1 MLLRFT
7 LESPLTA
14 AFTHLRRIHSR
25 VAMFSRLTQG
35 VTSVLQELSGEEQ
48 HGDEADPQDGLVP
61 RLLSGPDVSSDVSGA
76 SDEILEQLAQTEQ
89 LVVQLKDLIR
99 EKDGQL
105 ARSEKLLKEEK
116 EQGEAKFTKLK
127 LQAKAKMA
135 ALNKQII
142 ELKGEEGLNTSQNTE
157 SSFTMPAGSEEE
169 LRKVKEKLSEEE
181 SSNQSLREQLRV
193 AEQRIKEKE
202 EEHAEQVRVLQAVV
216 KDKDVRFQEQIQKHE
231 EELLQINTQASNVAE
246 LHQALRDSQRR
257 IEELE
262 ESLRS
267 RSEVLEMLQQ
277 ELNSADQQKQ
287 ILTAQFRQME
297 QELAEVHRL
306 REQEKEQSSAHAEEQ
321 LQALRSN
328 LEALEREKEQTM
340 MVLEAELS
348 LKTSE
353 LEQVKASLDEHLG
366 KEKEEDSTMGAELRT
381 LRADLEASE
390 KQRQE
395 VTEKLEVE
403 VERRVDELHH
413 LQEKLDEVERERE
426 EAMRTEREELERLQM
441 ELTSLRER
449 LDTEKEEQEAGVRAK
464 QALEKLWK
472 GLHSLSSE
480 GSEVETDVPG
490 DPTQVLHV
498 LEARLHDMRAEHQER
513 DQRMTQISVTIETL
527 QEQLDKSTADA
538 EEAAGRIRELEQ
550 QLSERQVTEEP
561 VGEQVTELSVRDLD
575 KAEGADEHSSEKFS
589 ALEQQLLEQEK
600 ELVALRE
607 RLAFSELQ
615 NLKISQDETSDSQN
629 DANVPAMPDSSGAQP
644 GVEDVSEEDTTLIA
658 VDSETSAL
666 STSVV
671 SSADNESSPEKTG
684 PQPESPVELKEASS
698 DEMVTSTDSEVAHS
712 SWTLLEAINP
722 DASQE
727 WPQQIQDLNALQL
740 SNQSWE
746 ETSEEQ
752 VTSTC
757 SMVKVES
764 SMVIQETV
772 QIQQHQQE
780 ENSLNADS
788 SPDQAFPQELQKTY
802 SELLGE
808 LQQMKDSAAE
818 SQEKVH
824 LLEEELKLLT
834 VVKDEAEAK
843 ALRYEK
849 DLLKFRDE
857 ICTKAEQNAVEK
869 EKQKEVLEEQL
880 ESLQKEAFSKDQ
892 TIQLLQA
899 DLKEIQEK
907 LAEEGGQARM
917 LGAQLENRELVSS
930 ELEEKVITMEA
941 RIQQLS
947 EEAEKDKAALLGKT
961 TELEDL
967 HQSLSLKEQEMM
979 ELSESM
985 TTKLLQAGEEK
996 FAISSEVKMLKEQMM
1011 ELEKT
1016 WADQQKVKADKTADE
1031 SEELV
1036 VLRKENQNL
1045 VAQIATMKTDGE
1057 QVKRKLQAAL
1067 VKRKELMKKIATF
1080 EKEAGSLKEKVHQEG
1095 DVSFEDGEKEQELQ
1109 NLEAQLEET
1118 RQSLTSKEEALSLL
1132 EQKMLS
1138 QDQALA
1144 EAHVEIQRLVE
1155 EAKALAKHEQII
1167 RQVQEENTKLQSQV
1181 TNMESELDLLQKK
1194 LHEATDS
1201 RKDTLRKAKE
1211 KDRHHREQLRQ
1222 QKEEY
1227 SVLLE
1232 RSEAKEDENAE
1243 LLKRVKEL
1251 EHLVESREPGDQ
1263 EKLVNVPKVSE
1274 TPTENVENIGSG
1286 DWGQEDWVDFTTSDP
1301 EISQKG
1307 SAAEQEP
1314 QTTSGNHEREENS
1327 LQDLVKS
1334 EQAARVDLENQ
1345 LRESQAALSLK
1356 ETELLELSKELE
1368 TLRAK
1373 EKQIDALSEEL
1384 DDLRTKC
1391 EQAEAHA
1398 EMLKAEVEEAA
1409 SVVRKNMSDAE
1420 SPVVALQAEVD
1431 EFKQFLKNKN
1441 DEIIDLSQQ
1450 LSEQSFLLQKMQE
1463 TVLEKDQLIASL
1475 QNGLKAEQER
1485 CQKLEAEI
1493 PLKQEEEKDNHAKFQ
1508 QLQRKFQAALVSRK
1522 EVLKENQTLKEE
1534 LSSAE
1539 KSRSELLAK
1548 ISAVEANLSNLSME
1562 KNKLIEE
1569 VDRTLLENQSLGAT
1583 CESLKLAMDGLLN
1596 EKETFKRQAD
1606 SATEEAEQASR
1617 RWEEKVQGMKEE
1629 YETLLKSYENISDE
1643 AERVRRVLEA
1653 ARQERQES
1661 AAKARAHEAA
1671 KLEAEKVANEAQ
1683 KEIDVVKEKMR
1694 KFAKTKHQKIM
1705 ELEEENEKLREEIE
1719 KKGTKEHDPGLEQE
1733 LEEVKN
1739 ELESLKAKF
1748 DSLEAERHSLE
1759 KETENL
1765 KQQLDHKMD
1774 KKNSRLLDVGSSENV
1789 EEHVVVQHL
1798 RAVLPENQEGGSFS
1812 RGSNL
1817 LMQPDNSGGTK
1828 SEQEASEVIAKR
1840 DESQHVETVEQQ
1852 KEMEVAL
1859 EITEGKLKE
1868 LQAAL
1873 QDEKRTRLEQESLLN
1888 EELSSLRKHLQE
1900 SWEREKKLM
1909 EEGSKSE
1916 SQLQVTHKG
1925 LEDTMGTRIEQ
1936 ETLLNAEVC
1945 SLKQNLLES
1954 AEREQSLKEE
1964 CTKKENQLQELRKSL
1979 EVEKDDLEER
1989 LMNQLAQVNGSIA
2002 GYQQEA
2008 ADSRDCLAELQREL
2022 EKVQREQAEL
2032 EAMLA
2037 GERDRA
2043 ARLEEDKRQAQRE
2056 RAEAEAEAGLQ
2067 RELEQKLKSAK
2078 RVKEASQSR
2087 TRQLEELLREKQ
2099 LEVRQMQK
2107 DCIQY
2112 QERISVLDR
2121 EAKTLLLGRD
2131 EVSKELDAAR
2141 QEMAKLE
2148 EERRRLETELATYK
2162 GKLDMAQS
2170 EVSQALAEKVASEQL
2185 LHRREAELKSEAE
2198 RTLDEVRYRL
2208 GAELKQMELR
2218 LEQAYRD
2225 REREEEATLVAK
2237 NIADAAEK
2245 YARETQARLDESLAR
2260 LAAFS
2265 RSMSSLQDDRDRV
2278 LDEAKQWENRFHSA
2292 LQGKEAELREAENR
2306 AKDVSEQLQKE
2317 TAQKEQM
2324 HSLLERLQKAEEQW
2338 QLQLSEAEK
2347 KHNQSLTILE
2357 KERDELLQKLS
2368 QTESSLSQT
2377 QSQLTS
2383 LETEAEGLRHRA
2395 KALEEAVDKL
2405 QSDAN
2410 RVRAELK
2417 ERESEERRLCLNL
2430 EQLETDLRSSK
2441 TLTDTLQAELAEKQK
2456 REVELLGEKEHAVT
2470 QAVEEA
2476 RKEAESRAER
2486 AESQL
2491 EERRAVVRDLEERLR
2506 KTEEEL
2512 SQSKARLNSFTKAM
2526 GSLQDDRD
2534 RVLNQ
2539 YKQLEER
2546 HLQVMMEKDGL
2557 IQEAATE
2564 NNGLKEELRALLAQR
2579 DDLNAEN
2586 AKLHAQLHGYRD
2598 ELKQV
2603 LSLKDSQHKKLLS
2616 VQLERISALEK
2627 EREGFQAR
2635 MEVLEK
2641 EALVKKGPAV
2651 ERELLS
2657 QSGKVEAVLHDAPGA
2672 EVEKLREQLQA
2683 AGKKISSLEEM
2694 LVSEREAYA
2703 AHSKE
2708 LKELRWEG
2716 GILRT
2721 ETETAEERVAELA
2734 RDLMEMEQ
2742 KLLTEKEAAA
2752 QLRAQNQ
2759 AFGQAMASLQ
2769 DSRDEAINEVKELR
2783 LRMEQGHQ
2791 SGSSSAPP
2799 SSTTGEVWSLKNAL
2813 SALQNDRDRMLE
2825 QLQIQQDELDRLGS
2839 GELASLTEI
2848 LEQERKKMLEMEK
2861 RTTVLLQE
2869 RDTQRERDR
2878 QDLEMLKLE
2887 HSDLQA
2893 QAETLRKQTLAT
2905 LSERDQQIRHLS
2917 AMLEEA
2923 RLSEPKL
2930 LQEHQTHRQGRMAED
2945 SAPGG
2950 PLGHREDYKAEC
2962 VLLQNRLDEEMELRL
2977 RVQEQLSAA
2986 QDHLKRYTQDQWLS
3000 GPHSETAVLIEPPEG
3015 AVTRSRS
3022 GGPGLGRS
3030 LRGAFCSRQRTP
3042 LLVSLYLLTIHALLL
3057 LCLGGY
3063 L

>member
-1 MLLRFT
+1 
-7 LESPLTA
+7 
-14 AFTHLRRIHSR
+14 
-25 VAMFSRLTQG
+25 MFSRLTQG

-48 HGDEADPQDGLVP
+48 HGDEAYPQDGLVP

-76 SDEILEQLAQTEQ
+76 SDEILERLAQTEQ

-142 ELKGEEGLNTSQNTE
+142 ELKGEEGLNTSQNSE

-169 LRKVKEKLSEEE
+169 LRKLKEKLSEEE
-181 SSNQSLREQLRV
+181 LSNQSLREQLRV

-231 EELLQINTQASNVAE
+231 EELLQINTQASNDAE

-257 IEELE
+257 IEELK

-297 QELAEVHRL
+297 QELAEVHKL
-306 REQEKEQSSAHAEEQ
+306 REQEKEQSSAQAEEQ
-321 LQALRSN
+321 LQALRS
-328 LEALEREKEQTM
+328 ALEREKEQTK

-353 LEQVKASLDEHLG
+353 LEQVKASLDEHLS

-395 VTEKLEVE
+395 VTEKLEIE

-441 ELTSLRER
+441 ELMSLRQR

-498 LEARLHDMRAEHQER
+498 LEARLDDMRAEHQER

-589 ALEQQLLEQEK
+589 SLEQQLLEQEK

-615 NLKISQDETSDSQN
+615 NLTISQDEPSDSQN
-629 DANVPAMPDSSGAQP
+629 DANVPAMPDSAGAQP

-671 SSADNESSPEKTG
+671 SSADNESSPEKTR

-740 SNQSWE
+740 FTQSWE

-752 VTSTC
+752 VTSTS

-772 QIQQHQQE
+772 QIQQHQQG

-788 SPDQAFPQELQKTY
+788 SPDQAFSQELQKTY

-818 SQEKVH
+818 SQEKVY

-849 DLLKFRDE
+849 DLLEVRDE
-857 ICTKAEQNAVEK
+857 ICRKAEQNTVEN

-899 DLKEIQEK
+899 DLKVIQEK

-930 ELEEKVITMEA
+930 KLEEKVITMEA

-985 TTKLLQAGEEK
+985 TAKLLQAGEEK

-1031 SEELV
+1031 SEDLV

-1067 VKRKELMKKIATF
+1067 VKRKELMKKIAKF
-1080 EKEAGSLKEKVHQEG
+1080 EMEAGSLKEKVHQEG
-1095 DVSFEDGEKEQELQ
+1095 DVSFEYGEKEQELQ

-1118 RQSLTSKEEALSLL
+1118 RQSLASKEEALSLL

-1155 EAKALAKHEQII
+1155 EAKALAEHEQII
-1167 RQVQEENTKLQSQV
+1167 RQVQDENTKLQSQV

-1232 RSEAKEDENAE
+1232 RSEAKKDENAE
-1243 LLKRVKEL
+1243 LLKRLKEL

-1263 EKLVNVPKVSE
+1263 EKLVNVTKVSE

-1301 EISQKG
+1301 EISQKE

-1334 EQAARVDLENQ
+1334 EQAARLDLENQ

-1373 EKQIDALSEEL
+1373 EKQINALSEEL

-1409 SVVRKNMSDAE
+1409 SVVRKNMSEAE

-1485 CQKLEAEI
+1485 SQKLEAEI
-1493 PLKQEEEKDNHAKFQ
+1493 PLKQEEEKDNNAKFQ

-1596 EKETFKRQAD
+1596 EKETYKRQAD

-1671 KLEAEKVANEAQ
+1671 KLDAEKVANEAQ

-1719 KKGTKEHDPGLEQE
+1719 KKGTKKHDPGLEQE

-1765 KQQLDHKMD
+1765 KQQLDHEMD

-1798 RAVLPENQEGGSFS
+1798 RA
-1812 RGSNL
+1812 
-1817 LMQPDNSGGTK
+1817 DNSGGTK

-1840 DESQHVETVEQQ
+1840 DESQHVETIEQR

-1873 QDEKRTRLEQESLLN
+1873 EEEKRTRLEQESLLN

-1900 SWEREKKLM
+1900 SREREKRLM
-1909 EEGSKSE
+1909 EEGLKSE

-1936 ETLLNAEVC
+1936 ESLLNAEVC

-2162 GKLDMAQS
+2162 GKLDMAQG

-2208 GAELKQMELR
+2208 GAELKQMELQ

-2338 QLQLSEAEK
+2338 QLQLSETEK

-2368 QTESSLSQT
+2368 QTESSLSQS

-2410 RVRAELK
+2410 QVRAELK

-2476 RKEAESRAER
+2476 RKEAESRAEG

-2491 EERRAVVRDLEERLR
+2491 EERRAVVRDLEERLC
-2506 KTEEEL
+2506 KTEEEA
-2512 SQSKARLNSFTKAM
+2512 SQSKARLDSFTKAM

-2627 EREGFQAR
+2627 EREGFQVR

-2759 AFGQAMASLQ
+2759 AFGQAMSSLQ

-2791 SGSSSAPP
+2791 LGSSSAPP

-2825 QLQIQQDELDRLGS
+2825 QLQVQQDELDRLGS
-2839 GELASLTEI
+2839 GELTSLTEI

-2962 VLLQNRLDEEMELRL
+2962 VLLQNR
-2977 RVQEQLSAA
+2977 
-2986 QDHLKRYTQDQWLS
+2986 YTQDQWLS